1 MRWLLGFTLALCLL
15 LGVYLASPLLA
26 LQNIAAAVEAR
37 DAEAL
42 SERIDFP
49 SLRRSFTKQIVAT
62 YSELTGRS
70 LPLGAMSRRLAVSV
84 ADPVVAQLMT
94 VRALLDLLAEG
105 EAGKAKV
112 RAERAPFTSE
122 AFQSVWRLWL
132 SADYLGRDFYIYL
145 PPGGARSTQFRVHLR
160 LERWRWTIVGIEL
173 PEELRQ
179 KLARE
184 LVDVTWDRSRRAR

>member
-1 MRWLLGFTLALCLL
+1 MRWLLGFALCLL

-26 LQNIAAAVEAR
+26 LQNIASAVEAK

-42 SERIDFP
+42 TERIDFP

-62 YSELTGRS
+62 YFEITGRR

-94 VRALLDLLAEG
+94 VRALLNLLAKG
-105 EAGKAKV
+105 TAGKAV
-112 RAERAPFTSE
+112 QAERAPFTTD

-145 PPGGARSTQFRVHLR
+145 PPDGARSTQFRVHLR

-173 PEELRQ
+173 PEELAQ

-184 LVDVTWDRSRRAR
+184 LIDVTQDRGRRAR

>member
-1 MRWLLGFTLALCLL
+1 MRWLLGFALALCLL

-26 LQNIAAAVEAR
+26 LQNIASAVEAR

-42 SERIDFP
+42 TQRIDFP
-49 SLRRSFTKQIVAT
+49 SLRQSFTKQIVAT
-62 YSELTGRS
+62 YFEITGRR
-70 LPLGAMSRRLAVSV
+70 LPLGAMSRRLVVSV
-84 ADPVVAQLMT
+84 AEPVVAQLMT

-122 AFQSVWRLWL
+122 AFQSVWSLWL

-145 PPGGARSTQFRVHLR
+145 PLGGARNTQFRVHLR
-160 LERWRWTIVGIEL
+160 LKHWRWTIVSIEL

-184 LVDVTWDRSRRAR
+184 LVDTRDRSRRAR